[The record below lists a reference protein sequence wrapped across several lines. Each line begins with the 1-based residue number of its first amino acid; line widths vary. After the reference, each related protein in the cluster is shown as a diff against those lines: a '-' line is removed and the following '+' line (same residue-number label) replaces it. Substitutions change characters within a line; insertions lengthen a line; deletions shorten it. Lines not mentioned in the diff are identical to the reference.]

1 MLLQT
6 DTLELL
12 AEVSIALAGFSGVA
26 LMLGRRSSGRL
37 SSLEKRRLSFLLELT
52 LGVFFLSVL
61 PLVGRAASVPDQL
74 NLRACAT
81 ALLAFKVVMGVLM
94 VVRDTGLSEEDRSQ
108 LVRPSQRIAETLLA
122 VLSACLLVVILGA
135 WARFAMSI
143 YLASLTALLLTA
155 AFQFYHLLRAV
166 GEADGAI

>member
-1 MLLQT
+1 MLHT
-6 DTLELL
+6 STLELL

-37 SSLEKRRLSFLLELT
+37 SSLERRRLSFLLELT

-61 PLVGRAASVPDQL
+61 PLVVGATAVPDQL
-74 NLRACAT
+74 NLRVCAT
-81 ALLAFKVVMGVLM
+81 AVFAFNAVMGSLM
-94 VVRDTGLSEEDRSQ
+94 YARDARLSAGDRSQ
-108 LVRPSQRIAETLLA
+108 LVRPSQRVAMALVA
-122 VLSACLLVVILGA
+122 VLSGCLLVVILGA
-135 WARFAMSI
+135 WAQFAMSI

-166 GEADGAI
+166 GETEGTA